1 MKEDMG
7 VKILPHSIEAEQAV
21 IGSILI
27 DENAI
32 YKVIELGLTPEDFYR
47 PEHQEIMRVAMD
59 IAPDGIP
66 VDIVVITEE
75 LQATGRLDF
84 VGGATYLMR
93 LASSVPNSA
102 NIEYYAK
109 IVKHKAKLRE
119 LIKVGYEIAE
129 LGFDEVSEFDD
140 ILNEAFQKLLNVAQ
154 ISNKEGFVQVK
165 DIVQSEIM
173 ELKEKYEK
181 RGTRLPGIASGFP
194 SLDKITAGFQNS
206 DLIVIAA
213 RPGVGKTA
221 IALNMIANISVEN
234 GIPSALFSLEMSKE
248 QINQRL
254 ISIVSGV
261 DVTKLKTGFL
271 RVEDWQKVVDAASFI
286 SDAPVFIDDSPKNTL
301 MDIKVKSKTLKAE
314 HNVGIIFIDYLQ
326 LIHTGKKFDNRVLEI
341 SEITA
346 GLKNLAKELN
356 VPIVVMSQL
365 NRSIERREN
374 KVPVLSDL
382 RESGS
387 IEQDADIVMFLHNPD
402 ENDKEQTNLI
412 IAKHRNG
419 PTGEVKL
426 VFHKEYSKFVELQ
439 DNK

>member
-1 MKEDMG
+1 MKENMD

-21 IGSILI
+21 IGSILV

-47 PEHQEIMRVAMD
+47 PEHQEIMRVAMELV
-59 IAPDGIP
+59 PDGIP
-66 VDIVVITEE
+66 VDIIVINDE
-75 LQATGRLDF
+75 LKATGKIDF
-84 VGGATYLMR
+84 VGGTTYLMR

-140 ILNEAFQKLLNVAQ
+140 ILNEAFQKLLNIAQ
-154 ISNKEGFVQVK
+154 ISNKEGFVQLK
-165 DIVQSEIM
+165 DIIKSEMM
-173 ELKEKYEK
+173 ELQEKYEK
-181 RGTRLPGIASGFP
+181 RGNRLSGIATGFP

-221 IALNMIANISVEN
+221 IALNMIKNISVEN

-254 ISIVSGV
+254 MSIISGI
-261 DVTKLKTGFL
+261 DLTKLKTGFL
-271 RVEDWQKVVDAASFI
+271 REEDWKRVIDAFSLI
-286 SDAPVFIDDSPKNTL
+286 SDTPVFVDDSPKNTL
-301 MDIKVKSKTLKAE
+301 MDIQLKSKTLKAE
-314 HNVGIIFIDYLQ
+314 KNVGIIFIDYLQ

-356 VPIVVMSQL
+356 IPIVVMSQL

-419 PTGEVKL
+419 PTGEVRL